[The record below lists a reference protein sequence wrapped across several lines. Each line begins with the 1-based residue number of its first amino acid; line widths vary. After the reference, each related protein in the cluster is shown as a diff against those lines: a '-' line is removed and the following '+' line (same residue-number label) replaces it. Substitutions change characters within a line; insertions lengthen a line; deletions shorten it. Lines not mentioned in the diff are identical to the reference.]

1 MLRKISVASSVLGN
15 QGENRV
21 SCDPANTMDILPAVG
36 PWRGESEQLLRV
48 ALGNVPNGMV
58 TRISPLNERVLDRWR
73 NKMMGLVRLKEAA
86 VRAAAVSTEHWGG
99 NPLSQV
105 KKKKKKVSESKILNF
120 PFIVSPLPLL
130 PICPLPPPFLHRH
143 TCGHRYHDSWQL
155 SVQLRTA
162 ST

>member
-58 TRISPLNERVLDRWR
+58 TRISPLNERVLDR
-73 NKMMGLVRLKEAA
+73 
-86 VRAAAVSTEHWGG
+86 
-99 NPLSQV
+99 
-105 KKKKKKVSESKILNF
+105 
-120 PFIVSPLPLL
+120 
-130 PICPLPPPFLHRH
+130 
-143 TCGHRYHDSWQL
+143 
-155 SVQLRTA
+155 
-162 ST
+162 